1 VRRHLP
7 VVSPKAFRWLAFG
20 VLLSIVALIGTGEWV
35 RLSESGLGCPT
46 WPYCTANDIAATL
59 HYHAMVEF
67 TNRCIITLVGIG
79 VGLTFLATFLL
90 PERRRDLRWLAG
102 ALIAGYV
109 GEAVLGGITVL
120 EKLNPALVAG
130 HLILA
135 FLLVADAVVLHW
147 RAGRA
152 PGKALAH
159 NSPETLWLVRLML
172 LALAVIVMA
181 GTVATGSGPKAG
193 QPGTPRFP
201 FPFPAAVEFHAICG
215 MFLFGAT
222 VAAFFAIRAAKLPY
236 EVRRSHL
243 ALLGALCLQGV
254 LGYSTYFTGVEIF
267 LADFH
272 AVEAAVVAILLVR
285 FYLHLRDRRPALS
298 LVRGD
303 VAPSV
308 AGAGRRSAAGR

>member
-1 VRRHLP
+1 MRRHLP

-120 EKLNPALVAG
+120 EKLNPAL
-130 HLILA
+130 
-135 FLLVADAVVLHW
+135 W
-147 RAGRA
+147 
-152 PGKALAH
+152 
-159 NSPETLWLVRLML
+159 
-172 LALAVIVMA
+172 
-181 GTVATGSGPKAG
+181 
-193 QPGTPRFP
+193 PGT
-201 FPFPAAVEFHAICG
+201 
-215 MFLFGAT
+215 
-222 VAAFFAIRAAKLPY
+222 
-236 EVRRSHL
+236 
-243 ALLGALCLQGV
+243 
-254 LGYSTYFTGVEIF
+254 
-267 LADFH
+267 
-272 AVEAAVVAILLVR
+272 
-285 FYLHLRDRRPALS
+285 
-298 LVRGD
+298 
-303 VAPSV
+303 
-308 AGAGRRSAAGR
+308 